1 MDSGKLIRAEDAGNG
16 KSSLDFP
23 PPLLPAGYF
32 PATLP
37 QPALL
42 DYWHIL
48 VKRKAVVLITL
59 AVVFALVAFRTYRT
73 TPLYESTGRV
83 AIYHESQTLTGFKDS
98 VPIDADDW
106 DYTVAMET
114 QVRIMQSDSLALKVA
129 HDLGWDKAFAPANAG
144 AIPLDSKL
152 TPPQESAL
160 IGRLRGSLQVSS
172 IPNTRMIELRFSDP
186 DPRETARVL
195 NVFMDDYIQEN
206 IRAKYDSTMQAT
218 DWLTRQLSEL
228 RMKVES
234 SQEKLVKYEKDNDIL
249 GIDEKQNIITAKLND
264 LNKAYTDATN
274 DRIHKQAT
282 YRLTLNSSP
291 ELLSQADPNTLI
303 EQLRTREADLKTQ
316 YAQVSTQFGP
326 AYPKVVEVGNQ
337 LKQVQETI
345 QGETRR
351 IGGRLQSEYQAA
363 TQREALLQE
372 ALNQQKREAN
382 RLNERAIQYTLL
394 KRDLDTNQQLYDG
407 LLQRLKEAG
416 ISAALKSSNIRI
428 VDSARPPV
436 LPSQPDVPRNLLLG
450 LAAGLI
456 AGVVL
461 AFGAEVMDS
470 TIRTPEQVQM
480 VSALPS
486 LGIVPMSIPLS
497 SQTQVRNGK
506 GIVLRPGKRERVEM
520 IAHSH
525 PKSEI
530 AESYRALR
538 TSILLSS
545 LGAPPQV
552 ILVTSA
558 LPQEGKTTTAVNCGI
573 VLAQQGSRVL
583 LVDADLRRPAVH
595 HSLGIRSNGGGLST
609 LLAGQHSAEEVLV
622 RSNQLSNLYVL
633 PAGPP
638 PPQPAELLS
647 SALMKQWI
655 STWRK
660 HFDHVV
666 IDTPPCLSVT
676 DAVALSVVA
685 DSVVLVIRSGVTRKE
700 ALRRARELLARVN
713 AKVAGVV
720 VNAVDLRSPDLHHY
734 YYSGGGRGYKYYDD
748 STTQKNR

>member
-1 MDSGKLIRAEDAGNG
+1 
-16 KSSLDFP
+16 
-23 PPLLPAGYF
+23 
-32 PATLP
+32 
-37 QPALL
+37 
-42 DYWHIL
+42 
-48 VKRKAVVLITL
+48 
-59 AVVFALVAFRTYRT
+59 
-73 TPLYESTGRV
+73 
-83 AIYHESQTLTGFKDS
+83 
-98 VPIDADDW
+98 
-106 DYTVAMET
+106 
-114 QVRIMQSDSLALKVA
+114 
-129 HDLGWDKAFAPANAG
+129 
-144 AIPLDSKL
+144 
-152 TPPQESAL
+152 
-160 IGRLRGSLQVSS
+160 
-172 IPNTRMIELRFSDP
+172 
-186 DPRETARVL
+186 
-195 NVFMDDYIQEN
+195 
-206 IRAKYDSTMQAT
+206 
-218 DWLTRQLSEL
+218 
-228 RMKVES
+228 
-234 SQEKLVKYEKDNDIL
+234 
-249 GIDEKQNIITAKLND
+249 
-264 LNKAYTDATN
+264 
-274 DRIHKQAT
+274 
-282 YRLTLNSSP
+282 
-291 ELLSQADPNTLI
+291 
-303 EQLRTREADLKTQ
+303 
-316 YAQVSTQFGP
+316 
-326 AYPKVVEVGNQ
+326 
-337 LKQVQETI
+337 
-345 QGETRR
+345 
-351 IGGRLQSEYQAA
+351 
-363 TQREALLQE
+363 
-372 ALNQQKREAN
+372 
-382 RLNERAIQYTLL
+382 
-394 KRDLDTNQQLYDG
+394 
-407 LLQRLKEAG
+407 
-416 ISAALKSSNIRI
+416 
-428 VDSARPPV
+428 
-436 LPSQPDVPRNLLLG
+436 
-450 LAAGLI
+450 
-456 AGVVL
+456 
-461 AFGAEVMDS
+461 VMDN

-486 LGIVPMSIPLS
+486 LGIVPMSIALS
-497 SQTQVRNGK
+497 PQSKNGNGK
-506 GIVLRPGKRERVEM
+506 GIVLRPGKRERVEV

>member
-1 MDSGKLIRAEDAGNG
+1 
-16 KSSLDFP
+16 
-23 PPLLPAGYF
+23 
-32 PATLP
+32 
-37 QPALL
+37 
-42 DYWHIL
+42 
-48 VKRKAVVLITL
+48 
-59 AVVFALVAFRTYRT
+59 
-73 TPLYESTGRV
+73 
-83 AIYHESQTLTGFKDS
+83 
-98 VPIDADDW
+98 
-106 DYTVAMET
+106 
-114 QVRIMQSDSLALKVA
+114 
-129 HDLGWDKAFAPANAG
+129 
-144 AIPLDSKL
+144 
-152 TPPQESAL
+152 
-160 IGRLRGSLQVSS
+160 
-172 IPNTRMIELRFSDP
+172 
-186 DPRETARVL
+186 
-195 NVFMDDYIQEN
+195 
-206 IRAKYDSTMQAT
+206 
-218 DWLTRQLSEL
+218 
-228 RMKVES
+228 
-234 SQEKLVKYEKDNDIL
+234 
-249 GIDEKQNIITAKLND
+249 
-264 LNKAYTDATN
+264 
-274 DRIHKQAT
+274 
-282 YRLTLNSSP
+282 
-291 ELLSQADPNTLI
+291 
-303 EQLRTREADLKTQ
+303 
-316 YAQVSTQFGP
+316 
-326 AYPKVVEVGNQ
+326 
-337 LKQVQETI
+337 
-345 QGETRR
+345 
-351 IGGRLQSEYQAA
+351 
-363 TQREALLQE
+363 LLQE

-486 LGIVPMSIPLS
+486 LGIVPMSISLS
-497 SQTQVRNGK
+497 SQAQGRNGK